1 MKLLLLNLI
10 LLFSTFAH
18 AEDGSCP
25 GTEAVNAPAPVDM
38 AELKLKIYALSSMA
52 QKNVYRASPTFEKA
66 IENAFD
72 TSQVKT
78 KMEQFYSLLWILG
91 QQLET
96 QKIKTVHFNA
106 ASVHDVLIAS
116 KVFTDPAIPSQ
127 IKSIEFD
134 LSNSNKPKYKVSYT
148 KKGIRLPLN
157 QGKGFYL
164 FRNGKCQHAK
174 ELIFED
180 VFSFE
185 MKRNLG
191 NLMVHHF
198 HGVDLF
204 GDFGNRGFID
214 VDIEYVSLKS
224 VEFFTGT
231 QNGRVVA
238 YVSREEFNK
247 NKHNALLKLVTKIV
261 PDRSVQP
268 IDW

>member
-1 MKLLLLNLI
+1 MKLILLNLI
-10 LLFSTFAH
+10 LLFSAFAH
-18 AEDGSCP
+18 AEDASCP
-25 GTEAVNAPAPVDM
+25 GTEAVNAPAPVDI
-38 AELKLKIYALSSMA
+38 AELKSKIYGLSSID
-52 QKNVYRASPTFEKA
+52 QKNIFTTSPTFEKA

-72 TSQVKT
+72 ISQVKT

-91 QQLET
+91 QQLKS
-96 QKIKTVHFNA
+96 QKIKTINFNA
-106 ASVHDVLIAS
+106 VSVKDVLIAS

-134 LSNSNKPKYKVSYT
+134 MSNSNQPKYKVSYT

-157 QGKGFYL
+157 QGKGFFL
-164 FRNGKCQHAK
+164 FRNGKCQRAK
-174 ELIFED
+174 ELIFDE
-180 VFSFE
+180 VFTFE

-191 NLMVHHF
+191 NLMVYNF
-198 HGVDLF
+198 QGVDLF
-204 GDFGNRGFID
+204 GDFGSRGFID

-247 NKHNALLKLVTKIV
+247 NKHNALLKLVTKFV